1 MENFLRAR
9 AMLAENRQESKHG
22 WSYNLINAHQ
32 SFPGLSAALEAKSY
46 ISLAALEKVSGLIG
60 ILSVP

>member
-1 MENFLRAR
+1 
-9 AMLAENRQESKHG
+9 MLAENRQESKHG